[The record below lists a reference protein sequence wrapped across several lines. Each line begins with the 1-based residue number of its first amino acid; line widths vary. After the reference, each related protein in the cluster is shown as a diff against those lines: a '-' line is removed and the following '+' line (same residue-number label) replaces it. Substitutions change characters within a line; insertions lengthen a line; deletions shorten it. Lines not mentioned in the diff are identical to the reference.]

1 MDHIAAAEERIVT
14 ERLRQK
20 LNQVN
25 SAAQSQL
32 SSVQDHVNFTL
43 QRAYFKCAYECFDKT
58 RSQEDIGRCTEN
70 CSAPVVAAQRLVEDE
85 MAKFQDN
92 EDSEDVEDSDIE
104 LIEDKTVLYHQKGV
118 SGEQTFGTSYF
129 GASRSEVGQIFS
141 IPCKVSQRKG
151 ITISL
156 VTVHTEE
163 EVPTELEGA
172 PIFDEV
178 VIIGKSLRGK
188 WVIGSSDDLRRQAFE
203 ELLSQSIGHFGTE
216 VYT

>member
-85 MAKFQDN
+85 MAKFQERLNRSLMVCQDKFESAKLQKIRTDATNDLESCVDQSVQDSINTLPHLVRRLKTSLSIN
-92 EDSEDVEDSDIE
+92 E
-104 LIEDKTVLYHQKGV
+104 
-118 SGEQTFGTSYF
+118 
-129 GASRSEVGQIFS
+129 
-141 IPCKVSQRKG
+141 
-151 ITISL
+151 
-156 VTVHTEE
+156 
-163 EVPTELEGA
+163 
-172 PIFDEV
+172 
-178 VIIGKSLRGK
+178 
-188 WVIGSSDDLRRQAFE
+188 
-203 ELLSQSIGHFGTE
+203 
-216 VYT
+216 